1 MLTSCSH
8 YIFQLHLFQHID
20 HQYLEK
26 AAMSGTSLVFQGA
39 VLHSLGLDKLE
50 VLSDATIVVNAT
62 GKIVAMFKSSDEVDQ
77 TSIPEDSQVYSIPPG
92 DLLIPGF
99 VDTHNHAPQWPMRG
113 QGQGL
118 HILDWLEKVTFPHEA
133 RFADSVYARKAY
145 ESCVDGFLRQG
156 ITTASYYASSH
167 AEATRILADVCLAK
181 GQRALV
187 GKCNMDC
194 NAPDSVRDQSAASS
208 LDETLACIEHIRNMD
223 QGGRALVQPVLTP
236 RFAICCSSDLLR
248 GLGDIAKSHG
258 DIAVQTHFNEAEQEI
273 QATRELFPQF
283 QSECDLYEHF
293 GLLGSRSI
301 LAHCTIMTD
310 YEKDRLKALDC
321 GIAHCPIANMTV
333 GGGFMAAP
341 VADFLRRGIKVGLG
355 TDSGGGFSSSMLDSI
370 RQAIIASNY
379 REMVSEGAEKA
390 LSLGELFHL
399 ATLGGAEVLGLQDR
413 IGNFAV
419 GKDFDAAL
427 VSSSSEAMSAM
438 TAWETDEPIE
448 ITFEKFLMTGDDRNI
463 VQVYVQ
469 GRRVK

>member
-1 MLTSCSH
+1 MP
-8 YIFQLHLFQHID
+8 
-20 HQYLEK
+20 
-26 AAMSGTSLVFQGA
+26 GTSLVFQGA
-39 VLHSLGLDKLE
+39 VLHSLGLDNLE
-50 VLSDATIVVNAT
+50 VLPNATIIVNAA
-62 GKIVAMFKSSDEVDQ
+62 GKIVALVRSPDEVDE
-77 TSIPEDSQVYSIPPG
+77 TSIPADSQFHSIPPG
-92 DLLIPGF
+92 DFLIPGF

-113 QGQGL
+113 QGQGF

-133 RFADSVYARKAY
+133 RFADPVYARKAY

-187 GKCNMDC
+187 GKCNMDS
-194 NAPDSVRDQSAASS
+194 NAPDSVRDQSAAAS
-208 LDETLACIEHIRNMD
+208 LDETRACIAHIRYMD
-223 QGGRALVQPVLTP
+223 QGGQDLIQPVLTP
-236 RFAICCSSDLLR
+236 RFAICCSSDLLQ
-248 GLGDIAKSHG
+248 GLGDIAKSQNG
-258 DIAVQTHFNEAEQEI
+258 NIAIQTHFNEAEQEI

-301 LAHCTIMTD
+301 LAHCTIMTE
-310 YEKDRLKALDC
+310 YEKDRLKALEC

-341 VADFLRRGIKVGLG
+341 VADFLRLGIKVGLG

-379 REMVSEGAEKA
+379 REMVSEGVEKA
-390 LSLGELFHL
+390 LSLQKVFHL

-419 GKDFDAAL
+419 GKEFDAVL
-427 VSSSSEAMSAM
+427 VSSGADGSVM
-438 TAWETDEPIE
+438 TAREADEPVE
-448 ITFEKFLMTGDDRNI
+448 TTFEKFLMTGDDRNI
-463 VQVYVQ
+463 ASVYVQ